1 MKTKLFILIFIIF
14 SFRIFASNSL
24 EVTYKTDNIRI
35 NYFLGYQEEIFLPDI
50 SENEKYKNI
59 EKNFYDFIYF
69 TDTLIEISNRID
81 ANIYFYSEHD
91 LSELTIGE
99 KKYLFVSQRRLSEIQ
114 TSKKDYTLT
123 EDYTN
128 PDFIISFICKELKL
142 QIPEK
147 KIKNRKL
154 YSLEIKSIQEIDFS
168 EDNDTDII
176 FFYPGG
182 EIYYSPLFE
191 IDKKIYIGFYYS
203 FKDAK
208 NMRRILKDKYNQRS
222 IIKEFP
228 LDFNLINKAYFKIPY
243 DDRQFLEGRQP

>member
-1 MKTKLFILIFIIF
+1 MKTKLFILIFIIS

-147 KIKNRKL
+147 KIKK
-154 YSLEIKSIQEIDFS
+154 
-168 EDNDTDII
+168 
-176 FFYPGG
+176 G
-182 EIYYSPLFE
+182 
-191 IDKKIYIGFYYS
+191 
-203 FKDAK
+203 
-208 NMRRILKDKYNQRS
+208 RRSSNPISD
-222 IIKEFP
+222 
-228 LDFNLINKAYFKIPY
+228 
-243 DDRQFLEGRQP
+243 

>member
-1 MKTKLFILIFIIF
+1 MKTKLFILIFIIS

-35 NYFLGYQEEIFLPDI
+35 NYFLGYQEENFLPEI
-50 SENEKYKNI
+50 SENEKYKNL
-59 EKNFYDFIYF
+59 ENNFYDFIYF

-114 TSKKDYTLT
+114 TSKMDYTLT

-147 KIKNRKL
+147 KIKNRKRRE
-154 YSLEIKSIQEIDFS
+154 YIKK
-168 EDNDTDII
+168 I
-176 FFYPGG
+176 FFN
-182 EIYYSPLFE
+182 I
-191 IDKKIYIGFYYS
+191 
-203 FKDAK
+203 
-208 NMRRILKDKYNQRS
+208 
-222 IIKEFP
+222 
-228 LDFNLINKAYFKIPY
+228 
-243 DDRQFLEGRQP
+243 